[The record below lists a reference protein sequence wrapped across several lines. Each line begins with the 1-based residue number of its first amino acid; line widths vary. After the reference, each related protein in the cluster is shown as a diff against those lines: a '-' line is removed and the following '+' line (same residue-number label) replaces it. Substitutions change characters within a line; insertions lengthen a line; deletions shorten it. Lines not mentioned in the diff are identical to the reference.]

1 MARDP
6 ALPQL
11 RRFTYAEA
19 KALMPEVRRLT
30 AAAQAAAE
38 VLQAELLARPGDARL
53 QERLEHE
60 VRAWAEGVTA
70 LGIEVKGLWL
80 VDFDSGSGYYCWR
93 WPEADLEFY
102 HSYEEGFSGRMRLH

>member
-6 ALPQL
+6 APQS

-38 VLQAELLARPGDARL
+38 ALQAELLARPDDAQL
-53 QERLEHE
+53 VERLERE
-60 VRAWAEGVTA
+60 VRGWAEGVAA
-70 LGIEVKGLWL
+70 LGLEVKGLWL
-80 VDFDSGSGYYCWR
+80 VDFDSGAGYYCWR

-102 HSYEEGFSGRMRLH
+102 HSYEEGFGGRVRIH